1 MQNRPAGKHVLV
13 ALVALSASTAS
24 PLPAQVVGDPPL
36 SVVPVL
42 AISDRVRVT
51 VDGIKIVG
59 EVASATDEG
68 FEFVQGG
75 IRRSFAFREIDDL
88 EGSLGVQSL
97 GPWGLLPGLCG
108 GILAKAAIDGCVNDG
123 ELRCLDGEEAL
134 LWGGGG
140 GLLGAVASYLIK
152 WEVWES
158 ILPGGDRVGFTSTF
172 APHFGRDGG
181 RALALRG
188 RIEF

>member
-1 MQNRPAGKHVLV
+1 MQHRAIGKQVVV
-13 ALVALSASTAS
+13 ALAALSASTAS
-24 PLPAQVVGDPPL
+24 PLPAQDVGDPSL
-36 SVVPVL
+36 SVFPVL
-42 AISDRVRVT
+42 GISDRIRVT
-51 VDGIKIVG
+51 VDGTRIVG
-59 EVASATDEG
+59 EVASATGEG

-97 GPWGLLPGLCG
+97 GPWGLIPGLCG
-108 GILAKAAIDGCVNDG
+108 GILVKAGIDGCVNDG
-123 ELRCLDGEEAL
+123 ELHCLDGKEAL

-158 ILPGGDRVGFTSTF
+158 ILPGDDRVGFTPTF
-172 APHFGRDGG
+172 APHPGRDGR

>member
-1 MQNRPAGKHVLV
+1 MQNRAAGTHVLV
-13 ALVALSASTAS
+13 ALVALSASTAG

-42 AISDRVRVT
+42 GISDRVRVS
-51 VDGIKIVG
+51 VDGIRIVG
-59 EVASATDEG
+59 VVASASDEG

-88 EGSLGVQSL
+88 ERSLGVRSL
-97 GPWGLLPGLCG
+97 GPWGLLPGFFG
-108 GILAKAAIDGCVNDG
+108 GILAKGAIDGCLDDK
-123 ELRCLDGEEAL
+123 ELDCLDSKDVL

-140 GLLGAVASYLIK
+140 GLLGAVAGFLIK
-152 WEVWES
+152 RESWES
-158 ILPGGDRVGFTSTF
+158 ILPGDDRVGFIPTF
-172 APHFGRDGG
+172 APQPGRDGR
-181 RALALRG
+181 RAWALRA